1 MFARLT
7 AALIV
12 LAALCCASAARQ
24 DDLSKVMKKVASKDI
39 VLKGT
44 LTGLEQVT
52 RHSVELRKEENYAIE
67 VEARGFFTHVEV
79 QDDDGQS
86 VHMSS
91 RVSAFQPMRDGAY
104 RLLVS
109 SPGGSSGQYT
119 ITIRR
124 LSLSKEPT
132 GVITL
137 GKDAFVLDTLLNSS
151 DPPDKVRKTPCR
163 IYQFQMHAGKTYVI
177 DMISKNFDAYLRL
190 EDAAG
195 NKLAQDDD
203 SGGGNNARMKWVCKA
218 DGVYRVIATT
228 FGSGT
233 GLFTLK
239 LREEEAKTPDEKQK
253 PQVPIDKLQQ

>member
-1 MFARLT
+1 MFARMS
-7 AALIV
+7 AVLI
-12 LAALCCASAARQ
+12 LGAALCSGGAAQ
-24 DDLSKVMKKVASKDI
+24 EKKKTGKDI
-39 VLKGT
+39 LLSGT
-44 LTGLEQVT
+44 LTGLEQVS
-52 RHSVELRKEENYAIE
+52 RHAVELRKDENYAVE
-67 VEARGFFTHVEV
+67 VEARGFFANVEV
-79 QDDDGQS
+79 QDGNGNTIL
-86 VHMSS
+86 HSS
-91 RVSAFQPMRDGAY
+91 RFSAFQPKQDGAY

-119 ITIRR
+119 ITIRQ

-132 GVITL
+132 GVITV
-137 GKDAFVLDTLLNSS
+137 GKDGFVLDTLLNSS

-163 IYQFQMHAGKTYVI
+163 VYQLQMHAGKTYVI

-195 NKLAQDDD
+195 NKLTQDDD

-228 FGSGT
+228 FGRGT

-239 LREEEAKTPDEKQK
+239 LREEETAAP
-253 PQVPIDKLQQ
+253 PIDKDKDKK